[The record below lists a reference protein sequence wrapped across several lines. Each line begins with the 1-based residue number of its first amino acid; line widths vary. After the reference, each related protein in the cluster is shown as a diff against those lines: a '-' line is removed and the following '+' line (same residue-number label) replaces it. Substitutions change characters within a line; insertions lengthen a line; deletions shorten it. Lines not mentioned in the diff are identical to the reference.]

1 MCTVT
6 SLWLVTVRLCA
17 PSRPDEDVGRR
28 RYPRGVATA
37 FGKILL
43 ITGNAE
49 FLAERT
55 RLRAVRA
62 VREEQADTE
71 LTEAVGG
78 AVAAGELAAL
88 TSPSLFST
96 ATALVLTELEN
107 LSEAAGAE
115 LLAYAAA
122 PQPDV
127 AVILVHGAGSK
138 GKGLLDK
145 LRKAPAVHEVK
156 VQAPKYERDYVAW
169 VRTEA
174 RDLGRAIDE
183 QAAGLLVTSVGQD
196 LRALAGA
203 LDQLTATTEPAT
215 AITAPVVRQYF
226 GGRAEVRGYEIADAA
241 IAGHLADAL
250 ERARW
255 AETARVAPV
264 LITSA
269 FASGLRQLAT
279 LASAPAGLRDQDL
292 AAQVGAPPF
301 KIRVLRQQLRGW
313 DGEGLQRALDAVADA
328 DVEVKGAGSDPGY
341 AIERMILR
349 VAAARQR
356 V

>member
-1 MCTVT
+1 M
-6 SLWLVTVRLCA
+6 
-17 PSRPDEDVGRR
+17 
-28 RYPRGVATA
+28 ATA

-55 RLRAVRA
+55 RVRAVRA
-62 VREEQADTE
+62 VREEQADVE

-78 AVAAGELAAL
+78 GVAAGELAAL
-88 TSPSLFST
+88 TSPSLFS
-96 ATALVLTELEN
+96 ASTALVLTELEN
-107 LSEAAGAE
+107 LPEAAAVE
-115 LLAYAAA
+115 LLAYAGE

-127 AVILVHGAGSK
+127 AVILVHGGGNK
-138 GKGLLDK
+138 GKGVLDK
-145 LRKAPAVHEVK
+145 LRKAAAVHEIK
-156 VQAPKYERDYVAW
+156 VQPPKYERDYIAW

-174 RDLGRAIDE
+174 RDLGRSMDE

-203 LDQLTATTEPAT
+203 LDQLTVTTEPGAPIT
-215 AITAPVVRQYF
+215 GAIVRQYF

-241 IAGHLADAL
+241 IAGQLANAL

-269 FASGLRQLAT
+269 FAAGLRQLAS
-279 LASAPAGLRDQDL
+279 LASAPGGLRDQDL

-301 KIRVLRQQLRGW
+301 KIRALRQQLRSW
-313 DGEGLQRALDAVADA
+313 DSEGLRRAMDAVADA
-328 DVEVKGAGSDPGY
+328 DVEVKGGGSEPGY

-356 V
+356 A